1 MGSLIM
7 PEEAPAPAPGLAPG
21 GSPVVVVT
29 TTFMKCY
36 KQNISENRLWKW
48 VSDLRLGDTHLKVL
62 PTERKKEKT
71 LISNKIH
78 FGLTEVSKPANS
90 YKRMG
95 NEKTDPIQEMTGHS
109 GRVLGCF
116 IIANLDP
123 VWKPTEWSFR
133 WEHNRDHLP
142 PPIPPQEAC
151 KRNKG
156 AQEVLTIPGS
166 PYLSSRTRGCNTT
179 GARQ

>member
-1 MGSLIM
+1 MMWSLM
-7 PEEAPAPAPGLAPG
+7 PDEALALGLAPN

-29 TTFMKCY
+29 TALMKRY
-36 KQNISENRLWKW
+36 KQNIHGNRLWKL
-48 VSDLRLGDTHLKVL
+48 VSDLSLGDTHLKVL
-62 PTERKKEKT
+62 PTERRKEKT
-71 LISNKIH
+71 LISNKIY

-90 YKRMG
+90 YKRTG
-95 NEKTDPIQEMTGHS
+95 NEKSDPIREMTGCS

-116 IIANLDP
+116 IIASLDP

-142 PPIPPQEAC
+142 PPTPSQEAC

-166 PYLSSRTRGCNTT
+166 SYLSSRTQGCNTT